1 MSLEQVLLIVF
12 IVVLPLIQYLMRMS
26 RQRNE
31 LPEPAESLPPSAHQ
45 PPMRELQPPATT
57 EDRTLSEA
65 VITAERKPARN
76 AGAPVALRIRRS
88 ARRGTAAVGL
98 HDPLDLRRAIVLM
111 TVLESCRAIHPHDG
125 PDRAGR

>member
-12 IVVLPLIQYLMRMS
+12 IVVLPLIQYLMRLS

-57 EDRTLSEA
+57 EDRTVSEA
-65 VITAERKPARN
+65 VITAERKPERKKAS
-76 AGAPVALRIRRS
+76 PK
-88 ARRGTAAVGL
+88 
-98 HDPLDLRRAIVLM
+98 
-111 TVLESCRAIHPHDG
+111 
-125 PDRAGR
+125 